1 MGGTEDMQAQH
12 NDSAALAWQD
22 DQLVAAATASF
33 HKFDAD
39 ESGGIDATELR
50 HALTDAGLVV
60 SEQQSEYVLRKYLV
74 EDTEALDLPSFIKV
88 CRDVHSNLLQ
98 KLLNDRIALRTH
110 PHVQSALEQ
119 WWAAA
124 MHNSAISE
132 EEQPAEQT
140 RNRTTSKEVLA
151 AKLNS
156 KDGGNSLKR
165 AGKCSRRQYAAILKR
180 IFKAM
185 QGDYDDEVATATAE
199 AESTAD
205 CAGRESLEA
214 QRMQDGIFEIA
225 DRWCSSVDGEAY
237 GDFLL
242 DLLSQVTQKEPVEEA
257 TQTSHCDEQ
266 GAGQYI
272 WKSIMDIEH
281 GGYSEDTIVEK
292 VPLQRDALT
301 RHRQSV
307 MMERRRSVEFEHI
320 QEKLA
325 ARMKEQESRKALEQ
339 ERRRSK
345 EADKRR
351 SKEIEVQK
359 KEEEERRKQE
369 EAKKAEAH
377 KTAMKEAAIQQKK
390 VELARKAE
398 EQAKAQALAKEQQT
412 AAEEARQ
419 ARENAKAK
427 SLADRMEAV
436 RAKALLKEEEAKK
449 AQESLAAAEQAAEAR
464 RQAPRMSLTER
475 AEADKAEAVEREMLA
490 RARFEAEEKAKA
502 EAAAQK
508 ASLLAKAKAEA
519 AAQAK
524 AEAEARKR
532 EAEEREAE
540 EAAKAKQEAHARSS
554 LRARLEAQMRANL
567 GIKEPAPA
575 SMLGGNDEQRS
586 TSHGPTWKPTQSGQ
600 SDALWN
606 QIAYGDT
613 DVAGQVQSM
622 RTGATS
628 MVGGY
633 SNALRESKSGY
644 LIDHGEY
651 QSNRF
656 EDRVLNKDR
665 RNLGGWRP
673 TQHNGDALWH
683 ETAYGDTD
691 VAGAVKHKYRGA
703 DERTGATSMVGG
715 YSNALRESKNGYL
728 IDHGEYQSNRFEDR
742 VLNKDRRNLGGW
754 RPTQHNGDALWHE
767 ISYGDT
773 CVPGKV
779 QDIRNM
785 PKMEGGT
792 KRTNGSLLLS
802 PRPVA
807 IMLHPIEVPM
817 TRYEDKQLDDTWDAG
832 RESNVSGALSNF
844 PNRPA
849 ALNKAMGSGKKHD
862 LPSVPTTPRQSEIV
876 PTAPSTAISRART
889 ALAPTPQHSTRP
901 VTALSI
907 GADLHQWKPLIAKPM
922 TAAIGAGALES
933 ASSEPLPRRAQSMN
947 PSSALSRN
955 RRCSEPLI
963 STPPHLRPDA
973 EPVARDDASQ
983 SSQSFSAR
991 PRVPHPPAPR
1001 YLRRSIAAIHDDDG
1015 RAQSFPSHAQRRAA
1029 LPEPYATVE
1038 GTGSKDLRSKSSE
1051 L

>member
-1 MGGTEDMQAQH
+1 
-12 NDSAALAWQD
+12 
-22 DQLVAAATASF
+22 
-33 HKFDAD
+33 
-39 ESGGIDATELR
+39 
-50 HALTDAGLVV
+50 
-60 SEQQSEYVLRKYLV
+60 
-74 EDTEALDLPSFIKV
+74 
-88 CRDVHSNLLQ
+88 
-98 KLLNDRIALRTH
+98 
-110 PHVQSALEQ
+110 
-119 WWAAA
+119 
-124 MHNSAISE
+124 
-132 EEQPAEQT
+132 
-140 RNRTTSKEVLA
+140 
-151 AKLNS
+151 
-156 KDGGNSLKR
+156 
-165 AGKCSRRQYAAILKR
+165 
-180 IFKAM
+180 
-185 QGDYDDEVATATAE
+185 
-199 AESTAD
+199 
-205 CAGRESLEA
+205 
-214 QRMQDGIFEIA
+214 
-225 DRWCSSVDGEAY
+225 
-237 GDFLL
+237 
-242 DLLSQVTQKEPVEEA
+242 
-257 TQTSHCDEQ
+257 
-266 GAGQYI
+266 
-272 WKSIMDIEH
+272 
-281 GGYSEDTIVEK
+281 
-292 VPLQRDALT
+292 
-301 RHRQSV
+301 
-307 MMERRRSVEFEHI
+307 MMEQRRSVEFEHI

-633 SNALRESKSGY
+633 SNALRESK
-644 LIDHGEY
+644 
-651 QSNRF
+651 
-656 EDRVLNKDR
+656 
-665 RNLGGWRP
+665 
-673 TQHNGDALWH
+673 
-683 ETAYGDTD
+683 
-691 VAGAVKHKYRGA
+691 
-703 DERTGATSMVGG
+703 
-715 YSNALRESKNGYL
+715 NGYL

-817 TRYEDKQLDDTWDAG
+817 TRYEDKQLDDTWNAG